1 MSVTRT
7 KSPASATSGHHFV
20 SGLGSGVASAVILQP
35 LDLLK
40 TRMQQSGHSSLRN
53 LLRDMRQSPKFVASL
68 WRGTL
73 PSALR
78 TGFGSALYFT
88 TLSSIRQQARNWD
101 FVRSRNQLYHG
112 SSALPTLSNSANLVS
127 GAVARTFAGFVL
139 MPLTVIKVRFES
151 NLYSYSSLWAA
162 AKDIQRVN
170 GFRGFL
176 SGFGATAM
184 RDAPYAGSYVLFYEL
199 LKSQFSKLAHPP
211 GQSHEPTKM
220 QASVAGSVNF
230 ASASLAAGI
239 CSALSNPFDA
249 IKTRIQLQPKEYRNM
264 AQAAYK
270 MVTEDGF
277 RSLWDGLGLR
287 MGRKAMSSAL
297 AWTVYEELIRRAG
310 TPRSL

>member
-101 FVRSRNQLYHG
+101 FFRSHNQLHHG
-112 SSALPTLSNSANLVS
+112 SSALPTL
-127 GAVARTFAGFVL
+127 
-139 MPLTVIKVRFES
+139 MIKVRFES
-151 NLYSYSSLWAA
+151 NLYSYPSLWAA

-170 GFRGFL
+170 GFRGFF

-249 IKTRIQLQPKEYRNM
+249 IKTRIQLQPEQYRNM